1 MLRQLIRNLRSWK
14 DLDGS
19 RGLRRGEQGQDL
31 VEYTLLLALIVLATS
46 ALLIHTGTA
55 SRGVWGSNNEML
67 TRAQGVANG
76 QGDPGGSGGG
86 SNGNGKGDGTGGQN
100 GTGQGKGNPK
110 GKG

>member
-1 MLRQLIRNLRSWK
+1 MLRQLIRDLRSWK

-86 SNGNGKGDGTGGQN
+86 NNGNSKGGGN
-100 GTGQGKGNPK
+100 KGGGNKGN
-110 GKG
+110 GVGNGG